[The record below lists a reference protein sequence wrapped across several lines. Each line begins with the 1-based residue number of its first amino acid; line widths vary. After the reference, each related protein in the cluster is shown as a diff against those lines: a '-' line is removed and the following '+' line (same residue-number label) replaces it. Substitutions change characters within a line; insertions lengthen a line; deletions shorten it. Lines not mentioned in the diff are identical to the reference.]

1 MSAELKAVALLNER
15 FLLDYPSE
23 AARALE
29 GMPANAAIEVL
40 QSSSPAAQLRCWQAL
55 SPDLAA
61 EVLAALPA
69 ESAQTLLA
77 GSDPQAVVAAL
88 AHVDLAHRATLLAAV
103 PEPVSRELGELMQ
116 YPEGTAGFLMDP
128 RIGTLGAA
136 LTVSEAMERLR
147 GIRPKNLRELFVVD
161 EQMRLVGRIDI
172 EDLMLPGRERPVR
185 ELAREVTTVVRDS
198 DPVARV
204 AEVLRQQPLDVLPV
218 VGEQGR
224 LMGAIRLPEL
234 MMILRQQG
242 RGWRPVWRTRSFR

>member
-88 AHVDLAHRATLLAAV
+88 AHVDLARRATLLAAV
-103 PEPVSRELGELMQ
+103 PEPGGSLLLS
-116 YPEGTAGFLMDP
+116 F
-128 RIGTLGAA
+128 A
-136 LTVSEAMERLR
+136 LSS
-147 GIRPKNLRELFVVD
+147 
-161 EQMRLVGRIDI
+161 
-172 EDLMLPGRERPVR
+172 MLLKR
-185 ELAREVTTVVRDS
+185 
-198 DPVARV
+198 
-204 AEVLRQQPLDVLPV
+204 
-218 VGEQGR
+218 
-224 LMGAIRLPEL
+224 
-234 MMILRQQG
+234 
-242 RGWRPVWRTRSFR
+242 RTRFRPHRCHNRFARAEFLDG